1 MADFYSRMAETAYR
15 LIKEKGVPCILSSA
29 SVSGGFD
36 PNTGLPLPSTGG
48 TTQDGQCVVLN
59 YSDVVTN
66 MPESLIKQTDKKIL
80 IAAKGVDIPQI
91 GGTVTADGAIYTIVA
106 VKDVKPATTALV
118 YEVAGR
124 E

>member
-1 MADFYSRMAETAYR
+1 MIDFYNRLQNTALR
-15 LIKEKGVPCILSSA
+15 LITDKGVPCVIKSPSQQ
-29 SVSGGFD
+29 GGFD
-36 PNTGLPLPSTGG
+36 PTTGLPTPSTGG

-91 GGTVTADGAIYTIVA
+91 GGTVTADDAIYTIVA
-106 VKDVKPATTALV
+106 VKDIKPATTALV